1 METTDK
7 KMRTANLNKQNA
19 IMNEVLYSNNEIRKG
34 NHNYNDVKNYGRTIN
49 GYDPNKAIPDQEQIT
64 NDEGDYDEID
74 DLDDDFHAPGD
85 IEHDEDQEDLNDE
98 FDNPKDVD
106 DDFTETDK
114 DLEDIDQDDD
124 DDDLEDDLE
133 EDEIE
138 EEDSGDTYPDNDPRK
153 F

>member
-1 METTDK
+1 METKDK
-7 KMRTANLNKQNA
+7 KTRIANLNKQNA
-19 IMNEVLYSNNEIRKG
+19 IMNEILYSNNEIRTG
-34 NHNYNDVKNYGRTIN
+34 NHNYKDVKNYGPTIN
-49 GYDPNKAIPDQEQIT
+49 GYDPNKAIPAQEQIT

-85 IEHDEDQEDLNDE
+85 IEHDDDQEDLNDE

-138 EEDSGDTYPDNDPRK
+138 EEDSGDNYPDNDPRK